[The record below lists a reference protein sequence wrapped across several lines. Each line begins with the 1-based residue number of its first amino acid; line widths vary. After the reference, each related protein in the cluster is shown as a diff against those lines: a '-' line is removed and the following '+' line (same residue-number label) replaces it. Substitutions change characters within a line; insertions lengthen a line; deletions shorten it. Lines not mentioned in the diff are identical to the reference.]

1 MTSRLGTWTLGVIG
15 LSLALVMLSRAGLLD
30 PFQNGFLTVT
40 SPVQRA
46 LRNAADPL
54 AEWLTNFH
62 DVGDV
67 RSENDRLRTEN
78 QQLKDEV
85 TRLREGQVQLQDLQK
100 LLQIKQTNP
109 DEQYLGANV
118 LAKDPSG
125 LKEAVA
131 IDRGKRDGIQEGM
144 VVVTE
149 GHSVVGTVTRMF
161 DSYCWV
167 TLITD
172 PNSAISSMVQE
183 SRAQGVVSGSY
194 SGKLSIDFVGQGAA
208 VKDGDVVITSA
219 IGGLYPAG
227 LVIGKVT
234 AVGGTSQDLFKTV
247 TLEPLASLSHLE
259 TVLVLTSFVPTKL
272 AGP

>member
-15 LSLALVMLSRAGLLD
+15 LSLALIILSRAGALD
-30 PFQNGFLTVT
+30 PFQNGFLAVT
-40 SPVQRA
+40 SPVQHA
-46 LRNAADPL
+46 LRSVADPL
-54 AEWLTNFH
+54 AEWLSTFR

-67 RSENDRLRTEN
+67 RGENDKLRTEN
-78 QQLKDEV
+78 QQLKDEI
-85 TRLREGQVQLQDLQK
+85 TRLREGQVQLQNLQA
-100 LLQIKQTNP
+100 LLQVKQNYP
-109 DEQYLGANV
+109 DEQYLAANV

-161 DSYCWV
+161 DSYSWV
-167 TLITD
+167 TLVTD
-172 PNSAISSMVQE
+172 PSSAIAAMVQE

-194 SGKLSIDFVGQGAA
+194 SGTLSMDFVAQAA
-208 VKDGDVVITSA
+208 TVKDGDVVITSA
-219 IGGLYPAG
+219 IGGLFPAG

-234 AVGGTSQDLFKTV
+234 NVGGTSQDLFKSV
-247 TLEPLASLSHLE
+247 ALEPLASLSHLE
-259 TVLVLTSFVPTKL
+259 TVLVLTSFVPKKL
-272 AGP
+272 EGP

>member
-1 MTSRLGTWTLGVIG
+1 VSSRVGTWTLGVVV
-15 LSLALVMLSRAGLLD
+15 LSLALILLSKTGVLD
-30 PFQNGFLTVT
+30 PLQSGALSIT
-40 SPVQRA
+40 SPVQHG

-54 AEWLTNFH
+54 AAWLSDIK

-67 RSENDRLRTEN
+67 RSENDQLRTEN
-78 QQLKDEV
+78 EQLKDEV
-85 TRLREGQVQLQDLQK
+85 VRLREGQTQLQELQK
-100 LLQIKQTNP
+100 LLQIKESYP
-109 DEQYLGANV
+109 EEEFLAANI
-118 LAKDPSG
+118 LAKDPSS

-131 IDRGKRDGIQEGM
+131 IDRGKRDGLREGM

-149 GHSVVGTVTRMF
+149 GHSVVGTVTHLF
-161 DSYCWV
+161 DSYSWV

-172 PNSAISSMVQE
+172 PNSAVSAMVQE
-183 SRAQGVVSGSY
+183 SRAQGVVTGSY
-194 SGKLSIDFVGQGAA
+194 SRRLSIEFVAQGAA

-234 AVGGTSQDLFKTV
+234 EVGGTAQDLFKKV

-259 TVLVLTSFVPTKL
+259 TVLVLTSFQPTNL
-272 AGP
+272 ETP